1 MLSWWKEPVVALP
14 CNTYIGKNESLEIY
28 YTENEMLK
36 KRKKYMNPGTR
47 YHDANSL
54 FMYLIDYCIE
64 NDISNNDKTP
74 IINSS
79 MKCHFLKYVYEISAK

>member
-1 MLSWWKEPVVALP
+1 
-14 CNTYIGKNESLEIY
+14 
-28 YTENEMLK
+28 
-36 KRKKYMNPGTR
+36 MNPGTR